1 MHQLPEGVMESLV
14 ALAIV
19 ALNAIVLFMLLRDRE
34 AEHTL
39 FKMVSSGDARQTWW
53 LMQNNEPTDTP
64 KQTEHRR
71 PLATRCFRCNARYDG
86 ELTVH
91 VRVGAEPELRLSG
104 GWVLGPDGILC
115 PRCATRC

>member
-1 MHQLPEGVMESLV
+1 MEWLL

-39 FKMVSSGDARQTWW
+39 FKMVSSGDARNPWW
-53 LMQNNEPTDTP
+53 LMQKPAPTDVS

-71 PLATRCFRCNARYDG
+71 PLITRCFRCNARYDG
-86 ELTVH
+86 ELIVR
-91 VRVGAEPELRLSG
+91 VRVGAEPELHLSD
-104 GWVLGPDGILC
+104 GWVIGPDGILC